1 MGAPPVL
8 PAGLAVRALTADDV
22 ADAAALLAV
31 TETVDD
37 TGEHWSAEDL
47 AEWWVNDLVDLSRDG
62 LAVRAS
68 DGTLVAWA
76 TVLALPDFRDA
87 FRIELE
93 ARVALPWRGRGV
105 GRALLGWQLARGR
118 EVHAERHPDVPAV
131 LAVEAP
137 TAMTSLESL
146 LRRAGLAPA
155 RWYRSMER
163 PLDQPPGEP
172 DVAGIVLVPF
182 AWERDEEVRLAHNA
196 SFIEH
201 HGSAERDVT
210 TWRTL
215 FTGQR
220 AFRPDLSALAL
231 EDGAVVGYAL
241 GYVHQADSAANG
253 FDTVHLGQIGVL
265 PAARGRGVASA
276 VIARV
281 LRAAAA
287 AGCRRA
293 GLDVDSANSTGAV
306 GLYEGLG
313 FRPTRTSVTW
323 SLALPAG
330 G

>member
-1 MGAPPVL
+1 MAAPPVL
-8 PAGLAVRALTADDV
+8 PGGLTVGRLTPDDV
-22 ADAAALLAV
+22 TDAAALLAV

-47 AEWWVNDLVDLSRDG
+47 TEWWVNDLVDLDRDG
-62 LAVRAS
+62 LAVRAG

-105 GRALLGWQLARGR
+105 GRALLAWQLARGR
-118 EVHAERHPDVPAV
+118 EVHAERHPAAPAV

-137 TAMTSLESL
+137 TAMTSLASL
-146 LRRAGLAPA
+146 LRRAGLDEE

-163 PLDQPPGEP
+163 PLDALAEVPE
-172 DVAGIVLVPF
+172 VAGIVLVPF
-182 AWERDEEVRLAHNA
+182 TWERDEEVRRTHNA
-196 SFIEH
+196 SFTEH
-201 HGSAERDVT
+201 HGSAERDVA

-220 AFRPDLSALAL
+220 AFRPDLSLLAL
-231 EDGAVVGYAL
+231 EDGDVVGYAL
-241 GYVHQADSAANG
+241 GYVHRADSAANG
-253 FDTVHLGQIGVL
+253 YDTVHLGQIGVL

-276 VIARV
+276 VIAGV

-287 AGCRRA
+287 AGCRSA
-293 GLDVDSANSTGAV
+293 GLDVDSGNSTGAV

-313 FRPTRTSVTW
+313 FRTTRTSVTW
-323 SLALPAG
+323 SLALRAG